1 MFANQADA
9 QVIYTDVDPDFI
21 ITEPADPPYT
31 DILVMDINM
40 DSSPEGTFAF
50 SVSCLMAVV
59 IQQDP

>member
-40 DSSPEGTFAF
+40 DSSPEGHL
-50 SVSCLMAVV
+50 CLLQFPV
-59 IQQDP
+59 